1 MFWLEAHQAY
11 CIETED
17 RIQVLA
23 EILPILFHSF
33 LQPQSIECCGC
44 LCNQLTYFLTPNLL
58 GIAQVLRCGSVFIH
72 MPSIFFV
79 GFEGLPGAPGEPGRV
94 IDGMKGAKGDD
105 GMPGLD
111 GLPGD

>member
-1 MFWLEAHQAY
+1 MLWMTMQSTYIFPDTKFTWNSPGTGVWI
-11 CIETED
+11 C
-17 RIQVLA
+17 
-23 EILPILFHSF
+23 FHT
-33 LQPQSIECCGC
+33 Q
-44 LCNQLTYFLTPNLL
+44 
-58 GIAQVLRCGSVFIH
+58 
-72 MPSIFFV
+72 PSIFFV